1 MSTKHKSTK
10 QKITVKDREDNRKF
24 LIVLAIATI
33 ALMLLMYFI
42 FT

>member
-1 MSTKHKSTK
+1 MATKQKLTK
-10 QKITVKDREDNRKF
+10 QKISVKDREDNRKF
-24 LIVLAIATI
+24 LIVLAVATV